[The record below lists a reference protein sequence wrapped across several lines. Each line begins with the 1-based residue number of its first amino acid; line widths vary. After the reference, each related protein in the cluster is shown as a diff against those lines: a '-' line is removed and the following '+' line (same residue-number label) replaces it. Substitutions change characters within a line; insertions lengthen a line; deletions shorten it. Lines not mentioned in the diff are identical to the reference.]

1 LHLLLQADFWCNA
14 IPEVLTSLGRTF
26 YAFIYYYG
34 VVGFEFWRK
43 GRIFTS
49 AYNFLSDFVSMGD
62 CGISWNRSNDR
73 GYSSLP
79 NQYSTPS
86 MHRKISVVPPYSV
99 YQALT
104 LILLCLAFFF
114 TGWISSGFVQPKISL
129 GASRSN
135 IKFSPYQLTV
145 TINAESFGTTVKR
158 FEYNALY
165 SAAPSQDSDRA
176 WAENLPRKYLS
187 NPNPSR

>member
-1 LHLLLQADFWCNA
+1 
-14 IPEVLTSLGRTF
+14 
-26 YAFIYYYG
+26 
-34 VVGFEFWRK
+34 
-43 GRIFTS
+43 
-49 AYNFLSDFVSMGD
+49 MGD
-62 CGISWNRSNDR
+62 YCISWNRSNDR

-79 NQYSTPS
+79 NHSSTPS
-86 MHRKISVVPPYSV
+86 MQRKILVVPPYSL
-99 YQALT
+99 YQVLT
-104 LILLCLAFFF
+104 LIFLCLAFFF
-114 TGWISSGFVQPKISL
+114 TGWISSGFVQPKTSL

-145 TINAESFGTTVKR
+145 TINAESFGTTVKM

-187 NPNPSR
+187 NPNPSRE